1 MTKLEQARD
10 LIQEVLERAAQ
21 RGATPDLNGIVHLDT
36 RCNLRFT
43 VHCDIRDA
51 SNKLVMKID
60 SSKAPSLSS
69 SEVAEKNL
77 LKGITADKSTSIHV
91 NIPLPCN
98 LYLAYYQRGM
108 NLCNSESSLWP
119 E

>member
-21 RGATPDLNGIVHLDT
+21 RGAIPDLDGILHLDT

-43 VHCDIRDA
+43 VHRDIKVA
-51 SNKLVMKID
+51 SKKLVMKID
-60 SSKAPSLSS
+60 SSQATSLSS

-77 LKGITADKSTSIHV
+77 LKGITADESTTIHV
-91 NIPLPCN
+91 KIPLPCN
-98 LYLAYYQRGM
+98 LYLAYYEREM
-108 NLCNSESSLWP
+108 NLCKFRVILVA
-119 E
+119 

>member
-21 RGATPDLNGIVHLDT
+21 RGATPDLDGILHLDT

-43 VHCDIRDA
+43 VHHDIRDA
-51 SNKLVMKID
+51 SKKLVMKVD
-60 SSKAPSLSS
+60 SSQAPSLSS

-77 LKGITADKSTSIHV
+77 LKGITAVESTTIYV
-91 NIPLPCN
+91 KILC
-98 LYLAYYQRGM
+98 LAISCCI
-108 NLCNSESSLWP
+108 L
-119 E
+119 